1 LRWPR
6 VTISTRKEFEE
17 WLKTQ
22 PREVCV
28 AIAYRAAMRV
38 LPLAALVPD
47 DRTIWT
53 NLALAA
59 FRASLTSGVA
69 AVGPTP
75 EVNSA
80 ADAARAA
87 ADAAGAAAADDAAA
101 DAAADAAYA
110 AARAAAGAARAAA
123 GAAARAAA
131 RAAADA
137 AADAAYAAARAAA
150 GAAARAAARAAADAA
165 ADAAYAAADAAIF
178 ADSKLAP
185 ETLPVSVI
193 PVPAEL
199 TAAIA
204 KMAEGRTDFL
214 ASGGP
219 WTFWTEWHARAMA
232 GDPLPWDLQEKIAL
246 IPNDIWE
253 AGPEAVAVEIE
264 RIEAEFL
271 IKRLPQSDNIVFD
284 HDEGVFRKETA
295 PAAKPD
301 LLGATL
307 ASVADALD
315 DVLAEPA
322 NGLTERSRETRV
334 LRRMLDRYGN
344 DPQRIEM
351 DCTGVH
357 RALTRQILTTD
368 ELPASEANLALQE
381 ALLEAAQGI
390 RATHPDIAENRRILS
405 EQALRELPEEADDA
419 LKEALPVLQAI
430 TDETLGTEFAEDVLY
445 LTEEMRSGPPRAL
458 VAGERNP
465 VLAGYDEK
473 VRVFGRVGQML
484 QQIRSS
490 GNTFLDRLEEKHR
503 ISRGSLLGILVS
515 LVGIAISIL

>member
-75 EVNSA
+75 EVKSA
-80 ADAARAA
+80 ARP
-87 ADAAGAAAADDAAA
+87 AAGAAAR
-101 DAAADAAYA
+101 AAADAAYA
-110 AARAAAGAARAAA
+110 AAGAARPAADAAAGAAADAARAAARAAADAAYAAAGAARPAA
-123 GAAARAAA
+123 GAAA

-137 AADAAYAAARAAA
+137 AADAAYAAA
-150 GAAARAAARAAADAA
+150 GAAARAAADAA
-165 ADAAYAAADAAIF
+165 IF
-178 ADSKLAP
+178 ADFELAP

-246 IPNDIWE
+246 IPDDIWE
-253 AGPEAVAVEIE
+253 AGPEAVAAEIEKIEAAFRLRERIAEMEADQARPEDARFGIGGNNPPVEIDDPEVGRQMIILWDSVSGLKEEVEADEPDAE
-264 RIEAEFL
+264 RVSKL
-271 IKRLPQSDNIVFD
+271 N
-284 HDEGVFRKETA
+284 
-295 PAAKPD
+295 AAVRAA
-301 LLGATL
+301 LGALFSWCGRKLDL
-307 ASVADALD
+307 AIDTFVTEGIKFAFSLKGLGAIYLVVDPARVQA
-315 DVLAEPA
+315 VLKA
-322 NGLTERSRETRV
+322 
-334 LRRMLDRYGN
+334 
-344 DPQRIEM
+344 
-351 DCTGVH
+351 
-357 RALTRQILTTD
+357 
-368 ELPASEANLALQE
+368 
-381 ALLEAAQGI
+381 
-390 RATHPDIAENRRILS
+390 
-405 EQALRELPEEADDA
+405 
-419 LKEALPVLQAI
+419 
-430 TDETLGTEFAEDVLY
+430 AEDW
-445 LTEEMRSGPPRAL
+445 
-458 VAGERNP
+458 
-465 VLAGYDEK
+465 
-473 VRVFGRVGQML
+473 L
-484 QQIRSS
+484 Q
-490 GNTFLDRLEEKHR
+490 
-503 ISRGSLLGILVS
+503 LLLR
-515 LVGIAISIL
+515 